1 MSFLAS
7 FSRTAGESLPFFFE
21 FGRADLQCV
30 YSNLDSSL
38 ETNDEFFYL
47 RSL

>member
-1 MSFLAS
+1 MSFIALL
-7 FSRTAGESLPFFFE
+7 SRTAGESLPFFFE

-38 ETNDEFFYL
+38 ETNDEFLYVRPL
-47 RSL
+47 